1 MWFDI
6 IRSRNS
12 DNRQDNRQKVHRL
25 TCLAVLTSVS
35 GLLSGLLF
43 SGLLSSGL
51 LSSGLLISGL
61 LFPTESKAEF
71 SRGPGYQPKPEASR
85 YRQRKQYQDIVYWIK
100 TGQRSRYLRAE
111 DQLKSYPLYPYL
123 EYTDKIY
130 RLSRQSPDSIS
141 AFMKQYSDTPLAN
154 QLLQNWLFSLAKRG
168 EWQLFLDHYDVER
181 ATRSNSCFYGYA
193 LYRQG
198 RVPEALNQAQRLW
211 LVDFSQPDECDSIFK
226 VWREDGGLNPE
237 YAWQRY
243 SLALQA
249 NKIELAKYLTRF
261 LDRDDKKYASSFQ
274 LVHRRPANVQRFG
287 QFNSQDPKIR
297 EIVLHGIKRLARVKP
312 DQALETLR
320 RYESIH
326 AFDTDNLTAA
336 YVYVGKQIARSEDEK
351 NQIEDLPV
359 NLRDHPDLTEAR
371 IRMALRQGDKHQV
384 LVLIDL
390 LPVEMQEQT
399 GWQYWR
405 ARILME
411 SSNPAERTIGDK
423 LLSGLAD
430 SRSFYGFMAADS
442 LAQNYN
448 FDDVPSSVTTHEVST
463 LEGTPGIQRALE
475 LLTLKER
482 TRARRE
488 WNFATRDF
496 SAAEN
501 RIAARVA
508 LKWGWY
514 KPAIQSLIEAEDWND
529 LEFRFPIAYP
539 AEFISSARVADIPV
553 YWSFAVA
560 RQESAFMPD
569 AKSPKGAYGL
579 MQLLPSTA
587 RLMAR
592 RAGVSLKS
600 NRQLTDPSLNIRL
613 GSEYLG
619 SMLRRYENNRILA
632 SAAYNAGPRNV
643 DSWLNPELALDVWIE
658 TIPFRETRN
667 YVKNVLLFS
676 TIYGRRMKQSQ
687 PMIYNHEFE
696 DFSRPS
702 IETQASSAQ
711 ATGSLQSRGRSEAEN
726 VNALE

>member
-1 MWFDI
+1 MWFDNM
-6 IRSRNS
+6 RSRNS
-12 DNRQDNRQKVHRL
+12 DSRQKVHRL
-25 TCLAVLTSVS
+25 TCLAALTSVS
-35 GLLSGLLF
+35 GLLPELLF
-43 SGLLSSGL
+43 SGLFF
-51 LSSGLLISGL
+51 SGLLISGL
-61 LFPTESKAEF
+61 LIPTESKAEF
-71 SRGPGYQPKPEASR
+71 SRGPGYQPNPEVSR
-85 YRQRKQYQDIVYWIK
+85 YKQRKQYQDIIYWIK
-100 TGQRSRYLRAE
+100 TGQHSRYLKAK

-168 EWQLFLDHYDVER
+168 QWQLFLDHYDAER

-198 RVPEALNQAQRLW
+198 RVPEALDQAQKLW

-261 LDRDDKKYASSFQ
+261 LHRDDKKYASSFQ
-274 LVHRRPANVQRFG
+274 LVHRRPANIQRFD
-287 QFNSQDPKIR
+287 QFDSQDAKIR

-312 DQALETLR
+312 DQALESLR

-326 AFDTDNLTAA
+326 AFDADDLTAT
-336 YVYVGKQIARSEDEK
+336 YVYVGKQIARTEDEK
-351 NQIEDLPV
+351 NQIEGLPV
-359 NLRDHPDLTEAR
+359 DLRDHPDLTEAR
-371 IRMALRQGDKHQV
+371 IRMALRKGNQHQA
-384 LVLIDL
+384 LLLIGL
-390 LPVEMQEQT
+390 LPAEMQEQT
-399 GWQYWR
+399 GWRYWR
-405 ARILME
+405 ARILMA

-423 LLSGLAD
+423 LLSDLAD
-430 SRSFYGFMAADS
+430 SRSFYGFMAADH
-442 LAQNYN
+442 LAQDYN
-448 FDDVPSSVTTHEVST
+448 FDDVPSRVTTQEVST

-496 SAAEN
+496 SAAKN

-508 LKWGWY
+508 SKWGWY
-514 KPAIQSLIEAEDWND
+514 KPAIQSLIAAKDWND
-529 LEFRFPIAYP
+529 LEYRFPIAYP
-539 AEFISSARVADIPV
+539 AEFISNARVADIPV

-600 NRQLTDPSLNIRL
+600 NRQLTDPSLNIQL

-658 TIPFRETRN
+658 TIPFSETRN
-667 YVKNVLLFS
+667 YVQNVLLFS
-676 TIYGRRMKQSQ
+676 TIYGRRLKQLQ
-687 PMIYNHEFE
+687 PMIYDHEFE

-702 IETQASSAQ
+702 VETQASSAQ
-711 ATGSLQSRGRSEAEN
+711 ATGSLQPRSRGEAEN